1 MKLLP
6 KGASI
11 LDATINL
18 LAFLAGVI
26 FVYLMLSV
34 FVEAVILRYF
44 LGITTDW
51 IREVATYT
59 LLFIT
64 FLGTTWVL
72 RREGHVKMD
81 LLLERLKPKPQAMI
95 NIITSVVAAIA
106 CLVVTWYGVKVT
118 WRDIQTGYYVAT
130 VLEPYSWYL
139 VLIIPIG
146 SFLLFI
152 QFLRRISGF
161 LRSWRAS

>member
-6 KGASI
+6 KGTNI
-11 LDATINL
+11 LDAVINL
-18 LAFLAGVI
+18 FIFLAGI
-26 FVYLMLSV
+26 LFIYLMLSV
-34 FVEAVILRYF
+34 FIEAVILRYF

-51 IREVATYT
+51 IREVAQYT
-59 LLFIT
+59 LLFMT
-64 FLGTTWVL
+64 FLGTAWVL
-72 RREGHVKMD
+72 RNEGHVKMD
-81 LLLERLKPKPQAMI
+81 LLLERLKPKPQALM

-106 CLVVTWYGVKVT
+106 CLVVAWYGVRVT
-118 WRDIQTGYYVAT
+118 WDDIQTGYYMASA
-130 VLEPYSWYL
+130 LQPSSWFL
-139 VLIIPIG
+139 MLIIPIG